1 MVWMIPVQ
9 RWIGSRVHEQADEG
23 WERWAGKQDRT
34 CSHIPRPWSGSLWWG
49 KVLKKVVKQCIAMAS
64 KTEQDLEVELFT
76 LEKNSFAA
84 CSFFGAFR
92 NKVLSFGDDGDAD
105 DSIVIMFDDFHLD
118 STLVG
123 SNVEPGEETVVG
135 KTPLIRPV
143 LLPGQINHLRTK
155 WTGRVIMENYLCKL
169 GHLLLLW
176 NLFILSLFWV
186 SLAFSL
192 L

>member
-1 MVWMIPVQ
+1 MNPCSKINIKHGANKNEEWQ
-9 RWIGSRVHEQADEG
+9 RKVINWGLWCEWYLFKDGLGAESTSKQTKGGSVE
-23 WERWAGKQDRT
+23 
-34 CSHIPRPWSGSLWWG
+34 P
-49 KVLKKVVKQCIAMAS
+49 AS
-64 KTEQDLEVELFT
+64 KTELAPTFLVRDLGVRFWVE
-76 LEKNSFAA
+76 KSGKKSSKK
-84 CSFFGAFR
+84 CW

-105 DSIVIMFDDFHLD
+105 DSIVIMFDDFNLD
-118 STLVG
+118 SLLVG

-176 NLFILSLFWV
+176 NLSILSLFGV
-186 SLAFSL
+186 SLAFSPL
-192 L
+192 

>member
-1 MVWMIPVQ
+1 
-9 RWIGSRVHEQADEG
+9 
-23 WERWAGKQDRT
+23 
-34 CSHIPRPWSGSLWWG
+34 
-49 KVLKKVVKQCIAMAS
+49 MAS

-105 DSIVIMFDDFHLD
+105 DSIVIMFDDFNLD
-118 STLVG
+118 SLLVG

-143 LLPGQINHLRTK
+143 LLPGQINHLCTK
-155 WTGRVIMENYLCKL
+155 WTRRVIMENYVCKL
-169 GHLLLLW
+169 GHLLLL
-176 NLFILSLFWV
+176 
-186 SLAFSL
+186 
-192 L
+192 

>member
-1 MVWMIPVQ
+1 M
-9 RWIGSRVHEQADEG
+9 
-23 WERWAGKQDRT
+23 GKSPQKSAQT
-34 CSHIPRPWSGSLWWG
+34 T
-49 KVLKKVVKQCIAMAS
+49 AS
-64 KTEQDLEVELFT
+64 KTELASTFLVRDLD
-76 LEKNSFAA
+76 AA
-84 CSFFGAFR
+84 RSFFGAFR

-105 DSIVIMFDDFHLD
+105 DSIVIMFGDFNLD

-169 GHLLLLW
+169 GHLLLL
-176 NLFILSLFWV
+176 
-186 SLAFSL
+186 
-192 L
+192 